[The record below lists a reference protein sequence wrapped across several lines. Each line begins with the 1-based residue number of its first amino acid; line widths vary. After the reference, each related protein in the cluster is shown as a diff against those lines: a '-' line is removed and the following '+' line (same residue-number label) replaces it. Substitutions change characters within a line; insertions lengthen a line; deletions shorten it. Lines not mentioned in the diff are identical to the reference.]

1 MIFISFIQH
10 IHTFYRHTALFLTN
24 ITMSMCYSDN
34 QSNDRFEDILC
45 LDLWATHTYGTYLII
60 FNSTADTPGLQFWP
74 SLNYVIE
81 KHKTLIHICS
91 ISISMHL
98 PTNLLAPTNCKHR
111 DFANIT
117 FYLTLCFTGHQ
128 WSQTNLNVSI
138 IGKGS
143 KGSNPY
149 LTSPYAQH
157 CQCHWCH
164 WCGCDPVWPSATTHC
179 PLEGGWVSVSALYL
193 LLHIG
198 MGWPTLAAACTP
210 QLSYGARWLIG

>member
-1 MIFISFIQH
+1 MSCSTWQQMWGGGLLFRCCKSHQTEIFTEHKHHYVHLSQFLTSKHNNLPLITEFMIFISFIQH

-60 FNSTADTPGLQFWP
+60 FNSTADTPALQFWP

-111 DFANIT
+111 DFANVT
-117 FYLTLCFTGHQ
+117 FYLTLCFNGYQ
-128 WSQTNLNVSI
+128 WSQTNLYVSI

-157 CQCHWCH
+157 CHWHWCH
-164 WCGCDPVWPSATTHC
+164 
-179 PLEGGWVSVSALYL
+179 
-193 LLHIG
+193 
-198 MGWPTLAAACTP
+198 
-210 QLSYGARWLIG
+210 